1 MHEYET
7 VFILDP
13 GLDENQ
19 VNEEVEKTSNLISTN
34 GGTILEVQR
43 WGRKRLAYEI
53 RKKRD
58 GVYTMIKHE
67 STGETVKQL
76 ERRLRLNDSVMRVLT
91 VIAGP
96 EWEIASEGEH
106 TGIAAPGT
114 VAAAAAAAAVAAAAL
129 EAPADTPPDTGEVAG
144 ETTVTEDAGA

>member
-19 VNEEVEKTSNLISTN
+19 VNEEVEKTQALITTH
-34 GGTILEVQR
+34 GGKILDVQR

-53 RKKRD
+53 GKKRD
-58 GVYTMIKHE
+58 GVYTLIKHE
-67 STGETVKQL
+67 SSGETVKEL
-76 ERRLRLNDSVMRVLT
+76 ERRLRLDENVMRVLT

-96 EWEIASEGEH
+96 AWEMPAEGEPTGIDSIPRPAPAVVTEGASE
-106 TGIAAPGT
+106 
-114 VAAAAAAAAVAAAAL
+114 
-129 EAPADTPPDTGEVAG
+129 
-144 ETTVTEDAGA
+144 